1 MDDCKAMIAEALS
14 TPGRFGP
21 SYEAGGYTSMG
32 PSPQSAT
39 GFISPHAGIAQ
50 PGTIPFYQ
58 QIMGQ
63 QQQIQQ
69 MQQIQPQQMMG
80 QQQQIQ
86 QMQPQQMMGGMPQQ
100 RIIYY

>member
-32 PSPQSAT
+32 PSPQSAM

-50 PGTIPFYQ
+50 PGTIPFY
-58 QIMGQ
+58 
-63 QQQIQQ
+63 
-69 MQQIQPQQMMG
+69 QQMMG